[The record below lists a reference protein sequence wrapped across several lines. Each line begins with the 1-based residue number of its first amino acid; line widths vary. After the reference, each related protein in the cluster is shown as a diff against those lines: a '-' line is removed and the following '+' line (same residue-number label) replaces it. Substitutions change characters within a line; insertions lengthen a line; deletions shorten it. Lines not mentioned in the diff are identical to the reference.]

1 MFCAHEACSAFTSE
15 MTVETLR
22 GYKSPGT
29 DQIAVEL
36 IQLGDKTV
44 HSVVHKLV

>member
-1 MFCAHEACSAFTSE
+1 MFCAYEACSAFTTE
-15 MTVETLR
+15 MAVETLR

-36 IQLGDKTV
+36 IELGDITV
-44 HSVVHKLV
+44 HSVVHKLG

>member
-1 MFCAHEACSAFTSE
+1 MFYAYEACSAFTTD

-22 GYKSPGT
+22 GYKSPGS

-36 IQLGDKTV
+36 IQSGDKIV
-44 HSVVHKLV
+44 HSVVHKLE